1 LTLAKKSMLRSFNP
15 EDAEALADV
24 YRDAVRTIGPQAYT
38 EQQVSMWALYPDD
51 IDEFRARLSRG
62 LTLVA
67 EEKGLVVAFG
77 QLEPDDHLAFL
88 YCSGSHCRRGIGS
101 TIHRELE
108 AHAFQKG
115 VVRIHTE
122 ASRISRPFFAKHGY
136 EVMEVEKAVR
146 FGVEFE
152 RFRMTKTNQANKAP
166 EPTTTAVTI
175 RAPSST
181 ARASRGRGSS

>member
-1 LTLAKKSMLRSFNP
+1 MLRSFNP
-15 EDAEALADV
+15 EDVEALADV
-24 YRDAVRTIGPQAYT
+24 YRDVVRTIGLQVYI

-67 EEKGLVVAFG
+67 EEKGRVVAFG
-77 QLEPDDHLAFL
+77 QLEPDEHLAFL

-101 TIHRELE
+101 AIYRELE
-108 AHAFQKG
+108 VHAFQNG

-122 ASRISRPFFAKHGY
+122 ASRISRPFFSKHGF
-136 EVMEVEKAVR
+136 EGIEVEASVR

-152 RFRMTKTNQANKAP
+152 RFRMAKQNPANKAP